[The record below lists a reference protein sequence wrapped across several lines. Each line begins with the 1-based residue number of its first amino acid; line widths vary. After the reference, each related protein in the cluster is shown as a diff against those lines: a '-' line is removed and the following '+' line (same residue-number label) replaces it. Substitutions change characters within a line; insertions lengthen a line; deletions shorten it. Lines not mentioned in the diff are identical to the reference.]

1 MVRAAMR
8 RRDRGSE
15 SMNLLGKALVVAIL
29 VMSVLFMGLA
39 MAVYSTHQNW
49 HETAE
54 NLQETLTAKEAELNA
69 NKAEHDRLESQLRGE
84 IESTQQQVRKL
95 ETERVALTGRIA
107 STQND
112 LEQLRQEQRDAT
124 AAVAATQQN
133 NQQLTTEVTGL
144 RGEIRQAQTDRD
156 SSFTATVAATEAA
169 HQVRNQLE
177 VTAERNQELTQQ
189 VANMTAVMQAEGL
202 DATTRADEV
211 KPKVD
216 GFVSKVQRRGGTT
229 LVEITIG
236 SDDGLKP
243 EHTVEIFR
251 GDRYLGRIVILK
263 TDPDRAIGRVDTN
276 FQQGPI
282 QEGDRVATRLKLS

>member
-1 MVRAAMR
+1 
-8 RRDRGSE
+8 
-15 SMNLLGKALVVAIL
+15 MNLLGKVLVVAIL

-49 HETAE
+49 KTTSDQLEA
-54 NLQETLTAKEAELNA
+54 TLTAKEAELKA
-69 NKAEHDRLESQLRGE
+69 NKDEHDRLESQLRGE
-84 IESTQQQVRKL
+84 IESVQQQVRKL
-95 ETERVALTGRIA
+95 ETERVALTGRMAA
-107 STQND
+107 SQNELD
-112 LEQLRQEQRDAT
+112 QFRQGQAAAI
-124 AAVAATQQN
+124 AAVSATQQN
-133 NQQLTTEVTGL
+133 NQELTTEVTGL

-156 SSFTATVAATEAA
+156 LSFAATVAATEAA

-177 VTAERNQELTQQ
+177 TTAERNQELTQQ

-202 DATTRADEV
+202 DANTRADEV

-236 SDDGLKP
+236 ADDGLKP
-243 EHTVEIFR
+243 NHTVEIFR